1 MKTLIKSALIHD
13 PNSTHHGKRRDV
25 LLDKGIIA
33 QIGTGLADPKAKLI
47 EGNGLMVTAGWIDL
61 KANFCDPGVEYKEDL
76 TSGMAAASRG
86 GFRKVVLMPS
96 TWPVID
102 SKATVEYILRN
113 ATHPQVEV
121 MVAGS
126 LSDKM
131 EGKQLSE
138 MYDMHSAGAIAF
150 TDDKKNVGTELMSR
164 ALEYAKNFG
173 GLIMSF
179 PYEKSLSPHGQM
191 NEGAVSV
198 SLGMKGIPHVSEE
211 MRVQRDL
218 ELLRYHGGRLHFMLI
233 STSKSVELIRK
244 AKKEGLQVTCSIA
257 AHQLSFLDE
266 DLRTFDS
273 NYKVLP
279 PFRTKEERKAL
290 IAGIKDGT
298 IDAICSDHTP
308 EDIEHKVREFE
319 DAEFGISSIETAFP
333 SAWTALSPHM
343 DIEDVMPLFTS
354 GPAKIL
360 GISQPSISEG
370 NPASITAFT
379 PTETTTFSKDAWKSK
394 SYNSPFLGKT
404 LNGKVLF

>member
-343 DIEDVMPLFTS
+343 DIADVIPLFTS

-379 PTETTTFSKDAWKSK
+379 PTETTAFSKDTWKSK

-404 LNGKVLF
+404 LNGKVMF